1 MSSRKILDE
10 IAKDRILIL
19 DGAMGTMIQGFNLTE
34 KDFRGS
40 RFASHPVSLLG
51 CNDILCLTRPDV
63 IEHIHRTYLEAG
75 ADIIESCSF
84 NSTAVSLGDY
94 GLAGIAYEINVAAAR
109 IARRAADAFS
119 TADKPRFV
127 AGSIGPTAKSASISP
142 DINDLSKRSITFD
155 ELVTA
160 YYDNAR
166 GLLDGGADILLIETV
181 FDTLNAKAAIF
192 AIDSLKEERQVDIPL
207 MISATIADIS
217 GHILSGQT
225 LAAFSASILHGNPWA
240 LGLNC
245 SFGADKLEPYI
256 REMADLAP
264 CLVSAYPNAGLPNR
278 LGKYDETPE
287 IMAACLEGYM
297 RQNLVNI
304 VGGCCGS
311 TPAHIAA
318 IAEKARCYPP
328 RKKPHTRKTPGVQ
341 KTSGAIFD
349 APMGT
354 LALIGERTNVAG
366 SRKFLKFIKEEKYD
380 EAISIAQ
387 NMIEKGASGI
397 DVCMDDAML
406 DAKTSM
412 TRFLGLGLTYPDFAQ
427 TTIMVDSSRWEVI
440 EAALKCIQGKSLVN
454 SINIKEGKDEFLR
467 KARLAHRY
475 GAAVVVML
483 FDEQGQAATYERK
496 IAIAGRSYV
505 LLTGNGFPPEDI
517 IFDPNVLSIATG
529 IPEHDHYALDFINT
543 CAWIREHCPGVNIIG
558 GIANLSFSFRGNNLV
573 RETMHTVFLKHAID
587 AGLTMAILNPVT
599 MIPYDDLDPELRQ
612 AAEDVI
618 LCRKPAAMPG
628 NRNAAGVSG
637 NEPDNAVERLLA
649 LALEIKAR
657 EQQPGNTAKSPL
669 IEQAD
674 SWRSLNAEERIV
686 HAMIKGID
694 AFIREDVLEL
704 RPKYSRSLELIEGPF
719 MKGMKEVGELFG
731 AGKMFLPQVIRSA
744 QVMKKGVAALE
755 PFIEKEKAEAAKTN
769 VTEDTH
775 SQSHEDKTSVGEAT
789 ILLATV
795 RGDVHDIGKN
805 IVGVVLGCNGYK
817 IVDLGVMIPPE
828 QIIDT
833 AIRKNVHIIG
843 LSGLITPSLDE
854 MIRVAQEMKKRDLRI
869 PLLIGGAAASL
880 AHTALRIA
888 PEYSGPVVYVP
899 DASRSAETVRN
910 LLSETEKPR
919 FLEKLEQQYKEAAER
934 HESLQTRLEL
944 LPLEKARENRTFVSA
959 PAPEPRIKTIV
970 ELNNYPPARI
980 IPFINWSIFLY
991 EWDIG
996 KKKDHNVS
1004 TKEEEQ
1010 VRQKL
1015 LEDAQIMLNEIISKK
1030 ILTLRGVLG
1039 FFPALAHG
1047 DDIALYELA
1056 ADTELKRPAN
1066 KKELARFFFL
1076 RNQEK
1081 KRAGG
1086 SNTCLA
1092 DFVLSGEQGDKA
1104 GCTDWLGLFVLSAG
1118 FGMAEAEAAF
1128 KMKNDNYQA
1137 LILAT
1142 LANTLAEAFSAEVHH
1157 QVAKEYWGYN
1167 QAASTGAPN
1176 RGIRPAFGYP
1186 SCPDH
1191 EDKRI
1196 AFDLLEAEK
1205 RCGFGLT
1212 ETAMIVPTA
1221 SVCGMYFAHPEA
1233 HYFGISDVGED
1244 QLIDWAS
1251 RKRINREEAR
1261 RRIKH
1266 I

>member
-1 MSSRKILDE
+1 MSTRKILDE
-10 IAKDRILIL
+10 IAKNRILVL

-40 RFASHPVSLLG
+40 RFASHPLSLLG
-51 CNDILCLTRPDV
+51 CNDILCLTKPDV
-63 IEHIHRTYLEAG
+63 IEHIHRAYLEAG

-84 NSTAVSLGDY
+84 NSTAVSLGNY
-94 GLAGIAYEINVAAAR
+94 GLAGIAYEINAAAAK

-119 TADKPRFV
+119 SADKPRFV

-142 DINDLSKRSITFD
+142 DINDLNNRSITFD
-155 ELVTA
+155 ELA
-160 YYDNAR
+160 ADYYDNAR
-166 GLLDGGADILLIETV
+166 GLLDGGADILLIETI

-192 AIDSLKEERQVDIPL
+192 AIDCLKEERQANIPL
-207 MISATIADIS
+207 MISATIADTS

-225 LAAFSASILHGNPWA
+225 LTAFSASILHGNPWA

-256 REMADLAP
+256 REMSALAP

-318 IAEKARCYPP
+318 IAEKARRYPP
-328 RKKPHTRKTPGVQ
+328 RKAPNIPKTPGAV
-341 KTSGAIFD
+341 FN

-354 LALIGERTNVAG
+354 LTLIGERTNVAG
-366 SRKFLKFIKEEKYD
+366 SRKFLELIKEEKYD
-380 EAISIAQ
+380 EAVSIAQ

-397 DVCMDDAML
+397 DVCMDDALL
-406 DAKTSM
+406 DAKTAM
-412 TRFLGLGLTYPDFAQ
+412 TRFLGLGLIYPEFAQ
-427 TTIMVDSSRWEVI
+427 TTIMVDSSRWEII

-454 SINIKEGKDEFLR
+454 SISIKEGKDEFLR
-467 KARLAHRY
+467 KARLARRY
-475 GAAVVVML
+475 GAAVVAML

-496 IAIAGRSYV
+496 IAIANRSYA
-505 LLTGNGFPPEDI
+505 LLTGIGFPPEDI
-517 IFDPNVLSIATG
+517 VFDPNVLSIATG
-529 IPEHDHYALDFINT
+529 IPEHDHYALDFIHA
-543 CAWIREHCPGVNIIG
+543 CEWIREHCPGVNIIG

-573 RETMHTVFLKHAID
+573 RETMHTVFLKHAVD
-587 AGLTMAILNPVT
+587 AGLTMAIVNPAA

-618 LCRKPAAMPG
+618 LCRKPG
-628 NRNAAGVSG
+628 AG
-637 NEPDNAVERLLA
+637 PDNAVERLLA
-649 LALEIKAR
+649 LALEIKDR
-657 EQQPGNTAKSPL
+657 KQQSGNTAKSPL
-669 IEQAD
+669 VEQAD
-674 SWRSLNAEERIV
+674 SWRSLSAEERIV
-686 HAMIKGID
+686 HAMTKGID
-694 AFIREDVLEL
+694 TFIREDVLEL

-744 QVMKKGVAALE
+744 QVMKKGVAVLE
-755 PFIEKEKAEAAKTN
+755 PFIEREKAEAAKKDETEKKTKNKN
-769 VTEDTH
+769 V
-775 SQSHEDKTSVGEAT
+775 DKTSIGEEK

-828 QIIDT
+828 QILDT
-833 AIRKNVHIIG
+833 AIRENVHIIG

-854 MIRVAQEMKKRDLRI
+854 MVRVAQEMKKRNLRI

-899 DASRSAETVRN
+899 DASRSAEMVRN

-919 FLEKLEQQYKEAAER
+919 FLEKLEQRYKEAAER
-934 HESLQTRLEL
+934 HDFLQARLEL

-959 PAPEPRIKTIV
+959 PAPEPRIKTIM

-980 IPFINWSIFLY
+980 IPFINWSIFLH

-996 KKKDHNVS
+996 KQKNYSAS
-1004 TKEEEQ
+1004 TKEEER
-1010 VRQKL
+1010 VREKL
-1015 LEDAQIMLNEIISKK
+1015 LEDAQAMLNEIVSKK

-1039 FFPALAHG
+1039 FFPVLAHG
-1047 DDIALYELA
+1047 DDIALYEL
-1056 ADTELKRPAN
+1056 DPESKGPAN
-1066 KKELARFFFL
+1066 KKELTRFFFL

-1092 DFVLSGEQGDKA
+1092 DFILSREQGDKA

-1137 LILAT
+1137 LLLAT
-1142 LANTLAEAFSAEVHH
+1142 LANTLAEAFSEEVHH
-1157 QVAKEYWGYN
+1157 QVREEYWGYAP
-1167 QAASTGAPN
+1167 AASTGASD
-1176 RGIRPAFGYP
+1176 RTAGIRPAFGYP

-1191 EDKRI
+1191 EDKRLV
-1196 AFDLLEAEK
+1196 FDLLEAEK

-1251 RKRINREEAR
+1251 RKKISREDAY